1 MPGGIPSLRPSQDRE
16 EDACL
21 ESQRGWL
28 DGTMGADRKGADS
41 LRGHLGTYF
50 GGLVTHS
57 DEHVLNH

>member
-1 MPGGIPSLRPSQDRE
+1 MPGGIPSLRPSQDCE
-16 EDACL
+16 EDTCL

-28 DGTMGADRKGADS
+28 DGTLGADRKGADS

-50 GGLVTHS
+50 EGLVTPS